1 MVRDKSP
8 SSKSPKAKPVGAR
21 EQRGHDRDKQKYN
34 QRNGDARQVALEG
47 RALRLKKLIER
58 KAGSGSVESSL
69 TRVQLAEA
77 LCTPANQ
84 IHRRLRMPN

>member
-1 MVRDKSP
+1 MVRDKAP
-8 SSKSPKAKPVGAR
+8 SSKAKAVKPVGAR
-21 EQRGHDRDKQKYN
+21 EKRGHDRDRQKYN
-34 QRNGDARQVALEG
+34 QRNGDAREVALEG
-47 RALRLKKLIER
+47 RVLRLKKLIER